1 MLSIALSWGNHWMG
15 LTRFFFETVPM
26 YNKFRAVSSILVIAE
41 VTMPLLGFLALKRI
55 TEAKQTVLEAAGDS
69 AEQYDGSAVIKDLAR
84 NVLISAGVVV
94 ALILIAFITTSG
106 FMGPNDEGMFS
117 QLPDW
122 LVDGIVA
129 ERAAM
134 FKADVFRSLGLVL
147 VAAAVVYLYVKSRKF
162 RGTAVLAAILGA
174 LILIDMWPVDKRYM
188 NDSMFSKGN
197 TFDQAFKMQ
206 PWEKQI
212 LDSDKDPNFR
222 VFNLAANTFNDAR
235 TSYRMKSIG
244 GYSAAKLRRYQDLID
259 QHLSKMHWP
268 VLNML
273 NAKYIIFQD
282 QESGQTLAQ
291 RNPDA
296 MGNAWF
302 VDTLRVVPS
311 ANEECDGL
319 MQYDLHHTA
328 VVDKAFEGKLPAQ
341 VADGIVVNASDSTA
355 TVQLTEYTPEY
366 IEYDASCSKPGTV
379 VFSEVY
385 YPHGWKAIV
394 DGKEVDH
401 YRVNYLLRA
410 LNLDAGQH
418 HIRFEFRPES
428 VDKGNTLSMIFVVLM
443 YLIILGCV
451 ALGVK
456 EIADN
461 RGKKE

>member
-1 MLSIALSWGNHWMG
+1 
-15 LTRFFFETVPM
+15 
-26 YNKFRAVSSILVIAE
+26 
-41 VTMPLLGFLALKRI
+41 
-55 TEAKQTVLEAAGDS
+55 
-69 AEQYDGSAVIKDLAR
+69 
-84 NVLISAGVVV
+84 
-94 ALILIAFITTSG
+94 
-106 FMGPNDEGMFS
+106 
-117 QLPDW
+117 
-122 LVDGIVA
+122 
-129 ERAAM
+129 
-134 FKADVFRSLGLVL
+134 
-147 VAAAVVYLYVKSRKF
+147 
-162 RGTAVLAAILGA
+162 
-174 LILIDMWPVDKRYM
+174 
-188 NDSMFSKGN
+188 
-197 TFDQAFKMQ
+197 
-206 PWEKQI
+206 
-212 LDSDKDPNFR
+212 
-222 VFNLAANTFNDAR
+222 
-235 TSYRMKSIG
+235 MKSIG